1 MKFNSHLSEATL
13 LKRNFKFLAEIVL
26 RNRKK
31 LTIRCPNIGNMQG
44 CDTLGSKIWYS
55 NALGYHC
62 LPTWELVEVDFG
74 HLVCI
79 NPEVLKP
86 LVVEGIRNGIIQ
98 ELQGYN
104 ILHTGGHFDQ
114 FRSQFLL
121 LEKEAKQC
129 YLAIEHVFVG
139 NENCEG
145 FFPSAIGDGLP
156 NMQALMQA
164 KENGHRA
171 ILCFCITNNSIKNIK
186 LSNKMDAK
194 YCALM
199 QQAMEMGVEVMAY
212 KAEVT
217 FVSIQL
223 QTGVPVLVLENSKI
237 DRDLAR

>member
-13 LKRNFKFLAEIVL
+13 LKRNFKFLADIVL
-26 RNRKK
+26 HNRKK

-86 LVVEGIRNGIIQ
+86 LIVEGIRIGVIK

-129 YLAIEHVFVG
+129 YLAIEHVFVA
-139 NENCEG
+139 NENG
-145 FFPSAIGDGLP
+145 DGLFPTTSGDGLP

-171 ILCFCITNNSIKNIK
+171 VLCFCVTNNNIKNIK
-186 LSNKMDAK
+186 FHAQLDAK
-194 YCALM
+194 YCALIHK
-199 QQAMEMGVEVMAY
+199 AAEIGVEIIAY

-217 FVSIQL
+217 LSAIQL
-223 QTGVPVLVLENSKI
+223 QSNIPVCVLENSNIVK
-237 DRDLAR
+237 DL